1 MADASLIGSECCT
14 KCFQNPGIHETT
26 WFPPRT
32 VGVSN
37 YIQLDAIINP
47 WLVQKRLLPC
57 SRLSCVSDFWDELAI
72 FGATFNSDIT
82 AYWIIATYLTE
93 HPPTASLSHLVL
105 SHFRDLLPPP
115 RDSHLCFV
123 NTLDQILVKT
133 LPEAQRTQAI
143 ESKT

>member
-1 MADASLIGSECCT
+1 MKQLGFHPEPLVSQTIFNSMPLSI
-14 KCFQNPGIHETT
+14 PG
-26 WFPPRT
+26 WFKKDSSP
-32 VGVSN
+32 V
-37 YIQLDAIINP
+37 AA
-47 WLVQKRLLPC
+47 C
-57 SRLSCVSDFWDELAI
+57 HALAI

-115 RDSHLCFV
+115 RDSHLFFV